1 MTVIGHTQSVDHQS
15 DVKVIKNVKK
25 EKSKIFSF
33 APGSWQLLGP
43 LPIIG
48 SRECNTFATNGQ
60 HIIVNPDFAITLNP
74 LEIRGTLLHEEEH
87 VSKRHHLRR
96 GDRLPLAWNY
106 ACDYQIN
113 GELYRGTGY
122 GTLYLLPEGFLYD
135 HMYSTCNWS
144 VEKIYNDMI
153 QKGWEEPPDSEGS
166 GTGGGTGGGG
176 CGEVLDSPNAS
187 DPEENQR
194 EQQEIMERVRDAQLL
209 EKAMGVGKG
218 SLKDK
223 INGESERST
232 ASSEVIRRFLQKTF
246 AQTRSFR
253 RPNKRFLSKNILMPS
268 RTKVVKD
275 LYVAIDSSASVGI
288 TEFEQYRKNLIR
300 WANELKLQKLHVAYV
315 DSRIHNNPDTGQPWF
330 TIDLTS
336 GKGADAMELDIHGGG
351 GTSFDPI
358 FQHIRDEN
366 ESHKIGALVYFT
378 DGYGY
383 VEEVVSVPY
392 PVLWIT
398 SAVAPQFLDGS
409 GEYCSGFGTVI
420 EI

>member
-1 MTVIGHTQSVDHQS
+1 MTVAGNSWRADHQS
-15 DVKVIKNVKK
+15 DVKVINNVKK

-43 LPIIG
+43 LPIRAT
-48 SRECNTFATNGQ
+48 RECDTFATNGQ
-60 HIIVNPDFAITLNP
+60 EIIVNPDFAITLNP

-96 GDRLPLAWNY
+96 GDRLPVAWNY

-135 HMYSTCNWS
+135 DIYSTCNWS

-153 QKGWEEPPDSEGS
+153 QKGWEEPPGGD
-166 GTGGGTGGGG
+166 GGGSGGGG
-176 CGEVLDSPNAS
+176 CGEVQDSPNS
-187 DPEENQR
+187 DDPEANRQ
-194 EQQEIMERVRDAQLL
+194 EQQDIIERVRDAQLL
-209 EKAMGVGKG
+209 EKAMGIGKG

-223 INGESERST
+223 VNGESERST
-232 ASSEVIRRFLQKTF
+232 ASSEIIRQFLQKTF
-246 AQTRSFR
+246 SQTRSFR
-253 RPNKRFLSKNILMPS
+253 RPNKRFLSKNILLPS
-268 RTKVVKD
+268 HAKVVKD

-300 WANELKLQKLHVAYV
+300 WANELKLQRIHVAYV
-315 DSRIHNNPDTGQPWF
+315 DSRIHHNPDTDQPWF

-336 GKGADAMELDIHGGG
+336 GRGASAMELDIHGGG

-358 FQHIRDEN
+358 FKYIAN
-366 ESHKIGALVYFT
+366 KGESHKIGALVYFT

-398 SAVAPQFLDGS
+398 SGQAPDFLNRD
-409 GEYCSGFGTVI
+409 GEYWSGFGTVV